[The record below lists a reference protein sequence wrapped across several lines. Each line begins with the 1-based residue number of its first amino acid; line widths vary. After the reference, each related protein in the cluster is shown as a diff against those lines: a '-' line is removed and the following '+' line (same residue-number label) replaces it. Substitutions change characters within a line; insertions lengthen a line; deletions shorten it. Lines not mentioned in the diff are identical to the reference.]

1 MTREEF
7 VPEFLRFISDYDQY
21 IIAGHV
27 KPDGDCIGASI
38 ALGLALKARGK
49 KVSVYYDGDT
59 ARYGAVPEYVPSVTQ
74 ETAEAVMEG
83 GYALILLD
91 LADPARTGSGS
102 FLMEKAV
109 DTLCIDHHV
118 NNGVYARINHIEEGL
133 SSTCEILY
141 HLLKL
146 AEIPITQ
153 PMAEVLYMGVAF
165 DTGGFRHSY
174 TTGDTYRMAGELV
187 DLGAP
192 CTQIMNHLYHE
203 KHFKEIKILSA
214 VYRKAR
220 LYKEGFLLACM
231 ESRDFLKLG
240 ASPDDA
246 DNVIGSLAEVA
257 EAEVVVYM
265 KEVEPDVF
273 RVSLRSKEYVDVAA
287 IAGKFGGGGHVR
299 AAGCTIKEQGLLAKM
314 LLMRAI
320 KEQLR

>member
-1 MTREEF
+1 MTREEM
-7 VPEFLRFISDYDQY
+7 VPELLRFISAYDNY

-27 KPDGDCIGASI
+27 KPDGDCIGASA
-38 ALGLALKARGK
+38 ALGLAIQSLGK
-49 KVSVYYDGDT
+49 SVCVYYDGDT
-59 ARYGAVPEYVPSVTQ
+59 ARYGAVAEMIPSITE
-74 ETAEAVMEG
+74 ETAAEATREP
-83 GYALILLD
+83 YALILLD

-102 FLMEKAV
+102 FLLEGAV
-109 DTLCIDHHV
+109 DSLCIDHHV
-118 NNGVYARINHIEEGL
+118 KNGEYARINHIEEGL

-153 PMAEVLYMGVAF
+153 PMAEALYMGVAF

-203 KHFKEIKILSA
+203 KHYTEIKILSA

-220 LYKEGFLLACM
+220 LYKEGILLACM
-231 ESRDFLKLG
+231 ESKDFLKLG
-240 ASPDDA
+240 AGPDDA

-265 KEVEPDVF
+265 KEVEPEVF
-273 RVSLRSKEYVDVAA
+273 RVSLRSKEYADVAA
-287 IAGKFGGGGHVR
+287 IAKGFGGGGHVR
-299 AAGCTIKEQGLLAKM
+299 AAGCTIKEPALLAKM
-314 LLMRAI
+314 QLLKAI